1 MLSKGKSYQ
10 DIYDSFKWRIPE
22 FYNIGVDIC
31 DKHAGKKNRLALIY
45 EKEDGAVENYTFSD
59 FKTLSNRF
67 ANALQAAGM
76 NPGDRLGILLPQSPE
91 TAISHIAVYKIG
103 GVALPLFTLFG
114 TDALSYRLTNSEAK
128 CVVTNQDNLDKILE
142 IRSQLPYLK
151 HIFVVDFKT
160 EPGISDFWEA
170 IKKGSG
176 GFNPVKTRANDPA
189 LIIYTSGTTGPPKG
203 ALHAHRTL
211 LGHLPGVEF
220 PHNFFPQE
228 DDRFWTPADWAW
240 IGGLLDVL
248 LPSWHHGMP
257 VVAYRARKFDPE
269 FAFHLM
275 AKHRIRNAF
284 IPPTALKLMRQVK
297 NPGAQHNFSLR
308 SVGSGGETLGSELL
322 EWGKHTLGIDINEFY
337 GQTEVNLVVGN
348 CADIMPVL
356 PGSMG
361 KAIPGHQVE
370 IIDDTGNILP
380 AGDTGNIA
388 IKNGD
393 PVMFLEYWRNPE
405 ATRKKYIGDWCL
417 TGDMGKRDES
427 GYLWFVGREDDLI
440 TSAGYRIGPGEIEDC
455 LIKHPAVAM
464 AAVVGIPDEVRTEI
478 VKAFIV
484 LAKDV
489 VVDREM
495 EASIKD
501 FVRVRLAAHEYPRE
515 IEFVDD
521 LPTTATGK
529 IIRKDLRQRG

>member
-1 MLSKGKSYQ
+1 MLSRGKSYQ
-10 DIYDSFKWRIPE
+10 EVYDSFKWQIPD

-31 DKHAGKKNRLALIY
+31 DRHARKKNRVAL
-45 EKEDGAVENYTFSD
+45 
-59 FKTLSNRF
+59 
-67 ANALQAAGM
+67 AAGM
-76 NPGDRLGILLPQSPE
+76 NPGDCLGIMLPQSPE
-91 TAISHIAVYKIG
+91 TAISHIAAYKIG
-103 GVALPLFTLFG
+103 GIAMPLFTLFG
-114 TDALSYRLTNSEAK
+114 TDALLYRLANSEARF
-128 CVVTNQDNLDKILE
+128 VITNRENLDKILE
-142 IRSQLPYLK
+142 IRSELPHLQ
-151 HIFVVDFKT
+151 HIFVIDFKT
-160 EPGISDFWEA
+160 ESGISDFHEA
-170 IKKGSG
+170 IEKGSG
-176 GFNPVKTRANDPA
+176 DFQPVKTRANDPA

-203 ALHAHRTL
+203 ALHAHRAL

-220 PHNFFPQE
+220 PHNFFPQKG
-228 DDRFWTPADWAW
+228 DRFWTPADWAW
-240 IGGLLDVL
+240 IGGLFNVL
-248 LPSWHHGMP
+248 FASWHHGMP

-275 AKHRIRNAF
+275 EKHRIRNAF

-297 NPGAQHNFSLR
+297 NPAAQYDFSLR

-322 EWGKHTLGIDINEFY
+322 EWGKHTLGVDINEFY
-337 GQTEVNLVVGN
+337 GQTEANLVVGN
-348 CADIMPVL
+348 CVDIMSVR

-370 IIDDTGNILP
+370 IIDDEGSVLPTGR
-380 AGDTGNIA
+380 TGNIA
-388 IKNGD
+388 VKIGD

-405 ATRKKYIGDWCL
+405 ATLEKYIGDWCL
-417 TGDMGKRDES
+417 TGDMGKKDEA

-478 VKAFIV
+478 IKAYIV
-484 LAKDV
+484 PSEGV
-489 VVDREM
+489 VVDQET
-495 EASIKD
+495 EKSIKD

-515 IEFVDD
+515 IEFLDS

-529 IIRKDLRQRG
+529 IIRKDLRLRAE